1 MGIITIEKA
10 NHLFWLGRYVERV
23 FSTVNVFQDYYD
35 LMIDQD
41 YEAYHTFCR
50 RLEIPDIYQDSED
63 FCYRY
68 VYDKTNFDS
77 IIMNLIRAYDN
88 AIVLRDEIT
97 SETLAYIE
105 LALRVLEHTD
115 SDAPILELQKVIDYL
130 YAFWG
135 SVDDKVETEA
145 CRNIMK
151 CGKYAERLDLCY
163 RFESDHIDIQKQIAK
178 LKNRVHK
185 LENQYHLEGLS
196 QIELLQD
203 ENQTTRWDYLEQINQ
218 LTHLFE
224 VE

>member
-23 FSTVNVFQDYYD
+23 FSTVIVFQDYYD

-41 YEAYHTFCR
+41 SKAYHSFCR

-77 IIMNLIRAYDN
+77 IIMNLVRAYDN

-105 LALRVLEHTD
+105 LALQVLENTE

-163 RFESDHIDIQKQIAK
+163 RFENNPIDIQKQIAK
-178 LKNRVHK
+178 LKNRILK

-196 QIELLQD
+196 QIELLHD
-203 ENQTTRWDYLEQINQ
+203 ENQTTRWDYLEQIDQ

-224 VE
+224 VQ